1 LFYPAFAA
9 RRDLSVVAA
18 IPDPATESLRGRGAT
33 RRPKKDTIMKVLTAT
48 SCTQGQRGN
57 DFHWCI
63 EGELV
68 HFGMVCA
75 ADRAD
80 PDGGC
85 GCGRAFAGLN
95 SHRATTTAM
104 IREIE
109 RFTRDDYIEA
119 IRSSLSQ
126 QGWDPGTAEDE
137 ADELISLIWDWPV
150 GAVAERRLDRVAV
163 RLVTTPPG

>member
-1 LFYPAFAA
+1 
-9 RRDLSVVAA
+9 
-18 IPDPATESLRGRGAT
+18 
-33 RRPKKDTIMKVLTAT
+33 MKILTAT
-48 SCTQGQRGN
+48 SRTQGRRSN

-109 RFTRDDYIEA
+109 GFTRDDYIEA
-119 IRSSLSQ
+119 IRSSLFQ

-137 ADELISLIWDWPV
+137 ADELIRIVRDWPV
-150 GAVAERRLDRVAV
+150 GAVTERRLDRVAV
-163 RLVTTPPG
+163 RMVTTLPG

>member
-1 LFYPAFAA
+1 
-9 RRDLSVVAA
+9 
-18 IPDPATESLRGRGAT
+18 
-33 RRPKKDTIMKVLTAT
+33 MKILTAT
-48 SCTQGQRGN
+48 SRSQGRRSN
-57 DFHWCI
+57 DFDWCI

-68 HFGMVCA
+68 HFGMICA

-109 RFTRDDYIEA
+109 GFTRDDYIEA

-137 ADELISLIWDWPV
+137 ADELIRIAEGWPV

-163 RLVTTPPG
+163 RMVATPPG